1 MMIFAWFCNTLYFTN
16 CNSFCE
22 FLYFWD
28 TRQRLL
34 SMRGI
39 GAVGDTGDT
48 GATIETEV
56 DVSKMESNR
65 KSISATSI
73 SATVAG

>member
-1 MMIFAWFCNTLYFTN
+1 
-16 CNSFCE
+16 
-22 FLYFWD
+22 
-28 TRQRLL
+28 
-34 SMRGI
+34 MRGI